1 MNLRDKERS
10 RFGFTHWLIGEV
22 GSRGFRDGL
31 CAGSFGGSNRRSK
44 TWDDAVS
51 RLECNEINKNA
62 VGPFSVKGLIRINGE
77 EHHNPIINVP
87 KYTAKLEE
95 KKCGQRS
102 GARDDVGG

>member
-1 MNLRDKERS
+1 MVS
-10 RFGFTHWLIGEV
+10 HIGLSARLV
-22 GSRGFRDGL
+22 VAAFAMGSAPAVL
-31 CAGSFGGSNRRSK
+31 AGAIVEAK

-51 RLECNEINKNA
+51 RLECNEISKNA
-62 VGPFSVKGLIRINGE
+62 GGSFSVKGIIRINGE

-102 GARDDVGG
+102 GLALDGVGG